1 MNQAE
6 INELIRNINE
16 KIVILYSL
24 ESYLE
29 KYPEI
34 RQIADNLKNPDNE
47 WVILYHMTQKQ
58 LLQDWYNVLN
68 NIYYES
74 MSYGNEKKIEELLYK
89 IAKISKFLIE
99 AIKDTKVSEISKED
113 KAFAELLT
121 KYLKQYQNYH
131 FITDSVKNL
140 GKEIKQTEIDFKKL
154 HKEFTNVSSK
164 EKEINDLEDKGHKI
178 VKELEDKK
186 ILLNQLVDAEAN
198 SSLLKLYMTIADQE
212 EDLAN
217 QYRNWALLIFGA
229 IGSLVF
235 ISFFSINIPYTIFS
249 SSIITTKEDLDPI
262 VKGLIFLTLSAPAW
276 YLTRES
282 SKHRQV
288 AYKAKM
294 IGTEI
299 AAVPLYIQE
308 LNDEDRLELRKSL
321 ADRFFGQELYGSS
334 TPKADNSSST
344 EQIKLLAE
352 MNKVT
357 VEAIKVQQTLLGKK
371 EKDHS

>member
-6 INELIRNINE
+6 INELIIAINE
-16 KIVILYSL
+16 KSIILYGL
-24 ESYLE
+24 ESHLE